1 MSRVEITHGNT
12 IRSTAEAR
20 LTPTGRPPISTAARL
35 AEIPCR
41 HGRTRRARTRDKA
54 GTGSRQAIATAVLQ
68 ADAHKRALATAV
80 LAEETPVTG
89 DRARVQATWVRI
101 AVGEAA
107 EIVWATVAL
116 QVAVEDLVVPAPS
129 EAAPEVAH
137 EPAAPA
143 GLPAWAVR
151 AAAVRAG
158 AAAAGAGE

>member
-1 MSRVEITHGNT
+1 M
-12 IRSTAEAR
+12 
-20 LTPTGRPPISTAARL
+20 
-35 AEIPCR
+35 
-41 HGRTRRARTRDKA
+41 
-54 GTGSRQAIATAVLQ
+54 
-68 ADAHKRALATAV
+68 V
-80 LAEETPVTG
+80 LAEEIPVAG
-89 DRARVQATWVRI
+89 DRAQVQGIWVRI
-101 AVGEAA
+101 VVAEAA

-116 QVAVEDLVVPAPS
+116 QVAVEDLVVLAPS